1 MTSDSINRRRLLQ
14 GAGVAGATV
23 LSTTVL
29 ASSASAKGR
38 KGDDHDHGHD
48 DVEGAWVVD
57 HRDDKDPEDKGVGVL
72 GFAEGGVVTL
82 QEINPVS
89 PSSVGA
95 WREHRG
101 HFHATLWSGIRG
113 EGPADAGFTFKLELK
128 GEIDDDQMEGTYKF
142 TGFDAATGA
151 EAFSGTGTFD
161 GERIEA

>member
-14 GAGVAGATV
+14 GAGVAGATA

-29 ASSASAKGR
+29 AGSASAKSR
-38 KGDDHDHGHD
+38 KKDDHHGRD
-48 DVEGAWVVD
+48 DVEGAWLVM
-57 HRDDKDPEDKGVGVL
+57 HRDDHDPEDKGVAAV
-72 GFAEGGVVTL
+72 GFADGGVATI

-95 WREHRG
+95 WREHHG

-113 EGPADAGFTFKLELK
+113 EGPSEPGFTFKLELK
-128 GEIDDDQMEGTYKF
+128 GEADDDQVEGTYKF
-142 TGFDAATGA
+142 TAYDADTGA